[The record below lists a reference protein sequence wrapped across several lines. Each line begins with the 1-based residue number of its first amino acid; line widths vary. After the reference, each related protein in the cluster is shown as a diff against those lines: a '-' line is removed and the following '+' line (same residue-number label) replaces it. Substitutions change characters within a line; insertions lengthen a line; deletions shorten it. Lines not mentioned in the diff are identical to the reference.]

1 MNARRLGRT
10 TSGVT
15 LIALLAIAVVL
26 SAALS
31 GAAVSHS
38 HATGEVGLYNED
50 CSLALLAT
58 LAPSALLVQALSAA
72 PLVIVTV
79 AIAPFSVTHR
89 LGASLRLADVRA
101 PPVR

>member
-1 MNARRLGRT
+1 MKTRSGLAVLLVLFVLG
-10 TSGVT
+10 G
-15 LIALLAIAVVL
+15 I
-26 SAALS
+26 ALS

-38 HATGEVGLYNED
+38 HEASEVGFYNED

-58 LAPSALLVQALSAA
+58 LVPSALLVQALSAA
-72 PLVIVTV
+72 PLVLLVV
-79 AIAPFSVTHR
+79 VVAPFVVSHR

>member
-1 MNARRLGRT
+1 MRTPRSAFAVLLTLLVLAGPSLG
-10 TSGVT
+10 
-15 LIALLAIAVVL
+15 
-26 SAALS
+26 

-38 HATGEVGLYNED
+38 HETGEVGLYNAG

-72 PLVIVTV
+72 PLVLLVVTV
-79 AIAPFSVTHR
+79 APFAVSHR
-89 LGASLRLADVRA
+89 LGDSLRLADVRA